1 MQPIRTLAQLE
12 QAIEDIGFLPYAGDE
27 KRSLF
32 TLSAMTDNA
41 WFDGSDADPWV
52 WRAEIAKKGAQA
64 YGKFFQHKAGFVSRR
79 CIPAFIAVRRDNRSL
94 DELYADGVVSRGAL
108 QVWRCFEQRVEW
120 TFQDL
125 KRESGFSGQSRA
137 FEAAVTEL
145 QGLFF
150 VCISGQSQRISRAG
164 EPYGWPN
171 NDFGRMDV
179 LFPTPE
185 GGEMEPEEAEAYL
198 LDCIRTVGDFPEKT
212 ALRLLR
218 SGGVRG

>member
-1 MQPIRTLAQLE
+1 MERIRTLAQLE
-12 QAIEDIGFLPYAGDE
+12 QAVERIGFLPYAGDE

-32 TLSAMTDNA
+32 TLGSMTDNA
-41 WFDGSDADPWV
+41 WFDGSDTDAWG
-52 WRAEIAKKGAQA
+52 WRTEIAKKGDQA
-64 YGKFFQHKAGFVSRR
+64 YGKFFCGKAGFVARR
-79 CIPAFIAVRRDNRSL
+79 CIPAFIAVRRENRSL
-94 DELYADGVVSRGAL
+94 TELYADGVVSRGAL

-125 KRESGFSGQSRA
+125 KREAGFLGQSRA

-150 VCISGQSQRISRAG
+150 VCITGQTQRISRAG

-185 GGEMEPEEAEAYL
+185 GGEMEPDEAEAYL
-198 LDCIRTVGDFPEKT
+198 LDCIRTVGDFPEK
-212 ALRLLR
+212 AAMRLLR

>member
-1 MQPIRTLAQLE
+1 MERIRTLSQLE

-32 TLSAMTDNA
+32 TLGAMTDNA
-41 WFDGSDADPWV
+41 WFDGSDTDPWV

-64 YGKFFQHKAGFVSRR
+64 YGKFFGRRAGFVSRR

-120 TFQDL
+120 TFPDL
-125 KRESGFSGQSRA
+125 KREAGFSGQSRA

-185 GGEMEPEEAEAYL
+185 GGRMEPDEAEEYL